1 MSMTANERRGV
12 PRGFGRIIGVAS
24 AIIVDANDSRKKITF
39 TNGSAT
45 QMWIA
50 PATIAAVGIGHYLA
64 VGGTAADQRDQQG
77 YIYTGPYAAI
87 ALGAGA
93 QLGIV
98 EE

>member
-1 MSMTANERRGV
+1 MTMSRDERRGV
-12 PRGFGRIIGVAS
+12 PRPAGRIVGVAS
-24 AIIVDANDSRKKITF
+24 VIVVDANDSRKKITF
-39 TNGSAT
+39 TNGSAVV
-45 QMWIA
+45 MWIA
-50 PATIAAVGIGHYLA
+50 PAAAAAVGIGYYLG
-64 VGGTAADQRDQQG
+64 VGGAASDERDQHG